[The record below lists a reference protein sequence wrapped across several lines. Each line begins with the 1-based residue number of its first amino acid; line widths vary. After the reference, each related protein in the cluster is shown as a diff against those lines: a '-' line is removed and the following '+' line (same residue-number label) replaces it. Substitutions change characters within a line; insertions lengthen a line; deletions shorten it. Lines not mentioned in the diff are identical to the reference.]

1 MGKSKAYKEQEPMQ
15 PKVSETMATYRNSD
29 IVIGN
34 RDDIKFAITSEELL
48 NRLRPR
54 IKALFK

>member
-1 MGKSKAYKEQEPMQ
+1 MGKSKAYKEQEPKQ
-15 PKVSETMATYRNSD
+15 PKVSEAMTTYRNSD

-48 NRLRPR
+48 DRLRPR
-54 IKALFK
+54 LKALFK